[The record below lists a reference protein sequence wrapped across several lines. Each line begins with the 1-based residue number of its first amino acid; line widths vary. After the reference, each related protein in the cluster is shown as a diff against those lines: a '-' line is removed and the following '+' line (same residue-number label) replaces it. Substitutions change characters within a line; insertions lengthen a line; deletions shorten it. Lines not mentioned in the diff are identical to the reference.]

1 MVVKKDYKYWIQILG
16 IILARLTNTLVKIV
30 GLLWALTVM
39 ALVLLIPFVLLKII
53 IGFLFG

>member
-1 MVVKKDYKYWIQILG
+1 MVVKKDYKYWIQVLG
-16 IILARLTNTLVKIV
+16 LILARLTNTLVKIV

>member
-1 MVVKKDYKYWIQILG
+1 MVVKKDYKYLIQVLG